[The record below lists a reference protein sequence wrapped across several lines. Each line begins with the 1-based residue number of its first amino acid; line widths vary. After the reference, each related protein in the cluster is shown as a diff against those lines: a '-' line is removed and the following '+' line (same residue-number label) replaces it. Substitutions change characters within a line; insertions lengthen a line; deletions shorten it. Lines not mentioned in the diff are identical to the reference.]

1 MPINHRKSRASFA
14 VERVRCGKSFFL
26 KSMYT
31 RTFLKVEQIP
41 QEDWDKI
48 VGTRS
53 RTLSYAFWKALEASQ
68 LNEFSYRYL
77 MLYNASGILLG
88 FITAYIVTTDIAIF
102 APPTL
107 RKLLVTIRQWLP
119 NFLKWRMLECGTP
132 TTINSPPWVCS
143 SNVDE
148 KLISHA
154 LLKEINV
161 LAKKEKTL
169 ITVIRDFAQHT
180 VNEQHQ
186 IRKLGYEIVQGLPNA
201 ILPLPYAT
209 PDQYLQHM
217 RSYYRSKLLKHVRK
231 CEQTQVTYSI
241 VEDFSAVAEVLHRQW
256 MLVHENAQEYQRE
269 VLTPS
274 YYRQLAESSD
284 LNAKAVLIYREG
296 ILVAHAVLL
305 FDVNLV
311 RWLHFG
317 RSQTA
322 NDSIYLFTAYAIIKT
337 AIEAK
342 MSALEL
348 AVTNYQIKLDLGAK
362 LIPLNFAIRLWG
374 GTLNPIAKFVYNL
387 LNKPPQLSER
397 QVFKSHSD

>member
-1 MPINHRKSRASFA
+1 MII
-14 VERVRCGKSFFL
+14 
-26 KSMYT
+26 
-31 RTFLKVEQIP
+31 RTFQKIEHIP
-41 QEDWDKI
+41 KEHWDRI
-48 VGTRS
+48 VGERS
-53 RTLSYAFWKALEASQ
+53 CTLSYEFWKALEASQ

-77 MLYNASGILLG
+77 VAYNDFGEPVG

-107 RKLLVTIRQWLP
+107 RKSLGIIRKSFP

-132 TTINSPPWVCS
+132 TTINSPPWVCLS
-143 SNVDE
+143 GEEE
-148 KLISHA
+148 KPITHA
-154 LLKEINV
+154 LLEQINA

-169 ITVIRDFAQHT
+169 ITVIRDFAHT
-180 VNEQHQ
+180 NIKEQ
-186 IRKLGYEIVQGLPNA
+186 KLIHGMGYEIVHGLPNA
-201 ILPLPYAT
+201 VLPLPYAT
-209 PDQYLQHM
+209 PEQYLQSM
-217 RSYYRSKLLKHVRK
+217 KSYYRSKLLKHVRK
-231 CEQTQVTYSI
+231 CEQTKVTYSV
-241 VEDFSAVAEVLHRQW
+241 VEEFASLAEVLHHQW
-256 MLVHENAQEYQRE
+256 MVVHENAQEYQRE

-274 YYRQLAESSD
+274 YYRELAVSPVI
-284 LNAKAVLIYREG
+284 NAKAVLVYREG
-296 ILVAHAVLL
+296 SLVAHAVLL

-337 AIEAK
+337 VIKAK

-362 LIPLNFAIRLWG
+362 LIPLNFAIRLCG

-387 LNKPPQLSER
+387 LNKLPQLSER